1 MEIEFYEESAP
12 VAEQRQFIC
21 VTCPVG
27 CTIDATVEGKELL
40 EVHGQACKRGVAFV
54 REELTAPRRTLTT
67 TVRVRGGVLPLVP
80 VRSAAALPKG
90 LIADIVRDLRGIIL
104 DAPVAEHQVVL
115 RDARGTGIDI
125 ITSRAMP
132 LAEPA

>member
-1 MEIEFYEESAP
+1 M
-12 VAEQRQFIC
+12 AEQRQFIC

-27 CTIDATVEGKELL
+27 CTIDATVEDRELL
-40 EVHGQACKRGVAFV
+40 EIQGQACKRGVAFV

-80 VRSAAALPKG
+80 VRSAGALPKE
-90 LIADIVRDLRGIIL
+90 LISSIVRDLREIVL
-104 DAPVAEHQVVL
+104 DAPIAEHQVVV
-115 RDARGTGIDI
+115 RDVHGTGIDI

-132 LAEPA
+132 SESA